1 MWRGP
6 VESGTDRRNGETG
19 KGVDDERGRE
29 MM

>member
-19 KGVDDERGRE
+19 KGVWTTNGVAR
-29 MM
+29 